1 MKQIIV
7 IDLNN
12 MISYSLND
20 IVAIIGGQVT
30 GPDNAIDQPIRF
42 LSFDSRTILS
52 GKETLFFALKS
63 DRNDGHHFI
72 EDAIAREVN
81 SFVVED
87 LPSKTISNADV
98 QFIVVKDSLVAL
110 QKLAAFHRQRFKY
123 PVVGI
128 TGSNGKTIV
137 KEWLSELLS
146 PELKIVRSPRSY
158 NSQIGNPLSVWLMD
172 DRFDLA
178 IFEAGI
184 SMPGEME
191 KLEKILKPDHG
202 IFTHLGKA
210 HLENFSSVEE
220 LVAEKIKLFAN
231 STLLVY
237 CKDFELLHLAIGKA
251 VFTNNPR
258 LFKWSASDH
267 SADLFVLNITKRLDS
282 TIIEGVYQS
291 AKISVTIPFTD
302 DASIENAIQCWA
314 YLLATNCNPDSFK
327 NKFLRITPVAMRLE
341 LKKGINGCT
350 IINDSYNSDTASLVN
365 ALDFIDQQSD
375 NRKKRCTV
383 IISDILQSGENPEFL
398 YREIADY
405 IQMRHIDRLIG
416 IGTEISRFGALFSTA
431 EILFFPSSDE
441 FLLHFKESDFNHEV
455 ILLKGARQFRFDR
468 ISSVLQ
474 EKAHQTVMEIDLD
487 AMVYNL
493 NFYRE
498 KLSPT
503 TKVMAMVKAF
513 SYGTGSVEIA
523 KALQY
528 RRIDYLAVAIADEGI
543 ELRNNGIEVPILVM
557 NPEEH
562 GFDAMIENRLEP
574 NIYRFELL
582 QKFDEAL
589 KRNAVNNFPVHLKVD
604 TGMKRLGFD
613 QPEAMNKVAE
623 YILNQDTMYI
633 RSVFSHLAV
642 SDDPEN
648 DQFTQL
654 QFKRFLEFCDIVTNQ
669 FDYRILRHI
678 LNSSGIERFP
688 GMELDMVR
696 LGIGLYGVST
706 FCQNEL
712 HNVATLK
719 TTISQIRTVEEG
731 ETIGYGRRGIAS
743 KMLTIAVLPIGYA
756 DGLNRRLS
764 NGVGKVLIG
773 GVKAPI
779 IGTICMDMCMVDI
792 TGIAASEGDR
802 AIIFGEDLPVS
813 EVAETLGTISY
824 EILTSIGQRVKRVY
838 FKE

>member
-1 MKQIIV
+1 
-7 IDLNN
+7 
-12 MISYSLND
+12 MISYSLSEIN
-20 IVAIIGGQVT
+20 AIIDGQLT
-30 GPDNAIDQPIRF
+30 GPEITNNQYIRF

-63 DRNDGHHFI
+63 DRNDGHHYI
-72 EDAIAREVN
+72 EDAISREVT
-81 SFVVED
+81 SFVVEA
-87 LPSKTISNADV
+87 LPPITSHNASIH
-98 QFIVVKDSLVAL
+98 FIVVKSSLAAL
-110 QKLAAFHRQRFKY
+110 QKLAAYHRRRFTF

-146 PELKIVRSPRSY
+146 PERKIIRSPRSY

-172 DRFDLA
+172 HRFDLA

-184 SMPGEME
+184 SRPGEME
-191 KLEKILKPDHG
+191 KLETILQPDHG

-220 LVAEKIKLFAN
+220 LVHEKIKLFVN
-231 STLLVY
+231 CSLIVY
-237 CKDFELLHLAIGKA
+237 CKDFGMIRDEINK
-251 VFTNNPR
+251 VSYTKNPR
-258 LFKWSASDH
+258 LFCWSSSDH
-267 SADLFVLNITKRLDS
+267 SADLLIIQKTKRLE
-282 TIIEGVYQS
+282 TTLIEGVFQS
-291 AKISVTIPFTD
+291 ENISVTIPFTD
-302 DASIENAIQCWA
+302 DASIENAIHCWA
-314 YLLATNCNPDSFK
+314 YLLASNSNTADLQE
-327 NKFLRITPVAMRLE
+327 KFLKITPVAMRLE
-341 LKKGINGCT
+341 MKKGINGCI

-365 ALDFIDQQSD
+365 ALDFIDQQSE
-375 NRKKRCTV
+375 NRKKLSTV
-383 IISDILQSGENPEFL
+383 IISDILQSGENPEIL

-405 IQMRHIDRLIG
+405 IQMHHIDRLFG
-416 IGTEISRFGALFSTA
+416 IGSEISRFSGMFTVH
-431 EILFFPSSDE
+431 EKLFFPSCDE
-441 FLLHFKESDFNHEV
+441 FLLHFREKDFDHEV

-468 ISSVLQ
+468 ISAVLQ

-493 NFYRE
+493 NFYRQ
-498 KLSPT
+498 KLSPA

-513 SYGTGSVEIA
+513 SYGTGSVEVA

-543 ELRNNGIEVPILVM
+543 ELRNNGIVVPIVVM

-582 QKFDEAL
+582 EKFDEAL
-589 KRNAVNNFPVHLKVD
+589 RRNAVNNFPVHLKVD

-613 QPEAMNKVAE
+613 HPDDMLKVAE
-623 YILNQDTMYI
+623 YVRMHDTMYV

-648 DQFTQL
+648 DQFTHL
-654 QFKRFLEFCDIVTNQ
+654 QFKRFAEYCDMITNQ
-669 FDYRILRHI
+669 FDYKILRHI

-688 GMELDMVR
+688 EMELDMVR
-696 LGIGLYGVST
+696 LGIGLYGVSPN
-706 FCQNEL
+706 CQQEL
-712 HNVATLK
+712 RNVATLK
-719 TTISQIRTVEEG
+719 TTISQIRSVDEG
-731 ETIGYGRRGIAS
+731 ETIGYGRRGYAE
-743 KMLTIAVLPIGYA
+743 KALTIAILPIGYA
-756 DGLNRRLS
+756 DGLDRRLS
-764 NGVGKVLIG
+764 NGVGKVLING
-773 GVKAPI
+773 SKVPV

-792 TGIAASEGDR
+792 TGIEAHEGDK
-802 AIIFGEDLPVS
+802 AVIFGEDLPVS
-813 EVAETLGTISY
+813 EMADTLGTISY
-824 EILTSIGQRVKRVY
+824 EILTSVGQRVKRVY

>member
-1 MKQIIV
+1 
-7 IDLNN
+7 
-12 MISYSLND
+12 MISYSLKE
-20 IVAIIGGQVT
+20 IIAIIDGQVT
-30 GPDNAIDQPIRF
+30 DLNNAVNQSIRF

-63 DRNDGHHFI
+63 DRNDGHRFI

-87 LPSKTISNADV
+87 LPAKTHLNANV
-98 QFIVVKDSLVAL
+98 QFIVVKDSLAAL
-110 QKLAAFHRQRFKY
+110 QKLAAFHRQKFAY

-146 PELKIVRSPRSY
+146 PEMKVVRSPRSY

-172 DRFDLA
+172 QRFDLA

-184 SMPGEME
+184 SKPGEME
-191 KLEKILKPDHG
+191 KLEAILKPDHG

-210 HLENFSSVEE
+210 HLENFSSVEA
-220 LVAEKIKLFAN
+220 LVDEKIKLFTN
-231 STLLVY
+231 STLIVY
-237 CKDFELLHLAIGKA
+237 CKDFGLLHQAIEKA
-251 VFTNNPR
+251 VFTNSPR
-258 LFKWSASDH
+258 FFRWSVNDAT
-267 SADLFVLNITKRLDS
+267 ADLLVVNKSKSLES
-282 TIIEGVYQS
+282 TVIEGIFKS
-291 AKISVTIPFTD
+291 AKIGITIPFTD
-302 DASIENAIQCWA
+302 DASIENAIHSWS
-314 YLLATNCNPDSFK
+314 YLLATDCNPKSLKD
-327 NKFLRITPVAMRLE
+327 KFLKITPVAMRLE
-341 LKKGINGCT
+341 LKKGINGC
-350 IINDSYNSDTASLVN
+350 ILINDSYNSDTASLVN

-383 IISDILQSGENPEFL
+383 IISDILQSGENPEIL

-405 IQMRHIDRLIG
+405 IQMRHIDKLIG
-416 IGTEISRFGALFSTA
+416 IGPEISRFSAMFSTP
-431 EILFFPSSDE
+431 EKLFFPSSDE
-441 FLLHFKESDFNHEV
+441 FLLHFKESDFSQEV

-468 ISSVLQ
+468 ISAVLQ
-474 EKAHQTVMEIDLD
+474 LKAHQTVMEIDLD

-498 KLSPT
+498 KLRPT

-513 SYGTGSVEIA
+513 SYGTGSVEVA

-543 ELRNNGIEVPILVM
+543 ELRNNGIDVPILVM

-613 QPEAMNKVAE
+613 HPESMNKVAE
-623 YILNQDTMYI
+623 YIRMHDTMYI

-642 SDDPEN
+642 SDDPQN

-654 QFKRFLEFCDIVTNQ
+654 QFKRFKEYCDIITNQ
-669 FDYRILRHI
+669 FDYKILRHI

-688 GMELDMVR
+688 EMQLDMVR

-706 FCQNEL
+706 VCQKEL
-712 HNVATLK
+712 RNVATLK
-719 TTISQIRTVEEG
+719 TTISQIRTVEAG
-731 ETIGYGRRGIAS
+731 ETIGYGRRGFANTPLSIA
-743 KMLTIAVLPIGYA
+743 ILPIGYA
-756 DGLNRRLS
+756 DGLDRRLS
-764 NGVGKVLIG
+764 NGIGKVLIG

-792 TGIAASEGDR
+792 TGIEAREGDR

-813 EVAETLGTISY
+813 EVADTLGTISY

>member
-1 MKQIIV
+1 MP
-7 IDLNN
+7 
-12 MISYSLND
+12 YSLKE
-20 IVAIIGGQVT
+20 IIAIIDGQVT
-30 GPDNAIDQPIRF
+30 GPNNTIDPSIRF

-63 DRNDGHHFI
+63 GRNNGHRFI

-87 LPSKTISNADV
+87 LPAKTPSNANV
-98 QFIVVKDSLVAL
+98 HFIVVKDSLAAL
-110 QKLAAFHRQRFKY
+110 QKLAAFHRQRFAY

-146 PELKIVRSPRSY
+146 PEMKVVRSPRSY

-172 DRFDLA
+172 QRFDLA

-184 SMPGEME
+184 SKPGEME
-191 KLEKILKPDHG
+191 KLEAILKPDHG

-220 LVAEKIKLFAN
+220 LVAEKIKLFTN
-231 STLLVY
+231 STLIVY
-237 CKDFELLHLAIGKA
+237 CKDFKILHQAIDKA
-251 VFTNNPR
+251 VFTHKPR
-258 LFKWSASDH
+258 FFSWSVNDPK
-267 SADLFVLNITKRLDS
+267 ADLLIVNTTKS
-282 TIIEGVYQS
+282 IEYTVIEGIFQS
-291 AKISVTIPFTD
+291 AKIDITIPFTD
-302 DASIENAIQCWA
+302 DASIENSIHSWA
-314 YLLATNCNPDSFK
+314 YLLATNYNTESLKD
-327 NKFLRITPVAMRLE
+327 KFLKITPVAMRLE
-341 LKKGINGCT
+341 LKKGINGC
-350 IINDSYNSDTASLVN
+350 ILINDSYNSDTASLVN

-383 IISDILQSGENPEFL
+383 IISDILQSGENPEIL

-405 IQMRHIDRLIG
+405 IQMRHIDKLIG
-416 IGTEISRFGALFSTA
+416 IGPEISRFSAMFPTP
-431 EILFFPSSDE
+431 EKLFFPSSDE
-441 FLLHFKESDFNHEV
+441 FLLHFKESDFSQEV

-468 ISSVLQ
+468 ISAVLQ
-474 EKAHQTVMEIDLD
+474 LKAHQTVMEIDLD

-498 KLSPT
+498 KLRPT

-513 SYGTGSVEIA
+513 SYGTGSVEVA

-543 ELRNNGIEVPILVM
+543 ELRNNGIDVPILVM

-613 QPEAMNKVAE
+613 HPEAMNKVAE
-623 YILNQDTMYI
+623 YIRTHDTMYI

-642 SDDPEN
+642 SDDPKN
-648 DQFTQL
+648 DLFTQL
-654 QFKRFLEFCDIVTNQ
+654 QFNRFREYCDIITNQ
-669 FDYRILRHI
+669 FDYKILRHI

-688 GMELDMVR
+688 EMQLDMVR

-706 FCQNEL
+706 VCHNEL
-712 HNVATLK
+712 RNVATLK
-719 TTISQIRTVEEG
+719 TTISQIRTVESG
-731 ETIGYGRRGIAS
+731 ETIGYGRRGIANTPLS
-743 KMLTIAVLPIGYA
+743 IAILPIGYA
-756 DGLNRRLS
+756 DGLDRRLS
-764 NGVGKVLIG
+764 NGVGEVLIG

-792 TGIAASEGDR
+792 TGIAALEGDR

-813 EVAETLGTISY
+813 EVADTLGTISY

>member
-1 MKQIIV
+1 
-7 IDLNN
+7 
-12 MISYSLND
+12 MILYSLSE
-20 IVAIIGGQVT
+20 IIAIIGGQLAGSDT
-30 GPDNAIDQPIRF
+30 ACDQSIRF

-52 GKETLFFALKS
+52 GKETLFFALKT
-63 DRNDGHHFI
+63 DRNDGHLFI
-72 EDAIAREVN
+72 NDAIAKEVS
-81 SFVVED
+81 SFVVEE
-87 LPSKTISNADV
+87 LPAKTQANEGV
-98 QFIVVKDSLVAL
+98 HFIVVKNSLAAL
-110 QKLAAFHRQRFKY
+110 QMLAAYHRQRFTY

-158 NSQIGNPLSVWLMD
+158 NSQIGNPLSVWLMND
-172 DRFDLA
+172 QFNLA

-184 SMPGEME
+184 SKPGEMV
-191 KLEKILKPDHG
+191 KLEAILQPDHG

-210 HLENFSSVEE
+210 HLENFSSIEE
-220 LVAEKIKLFAN
+220 LVEEKIKLFIN
-231 STLLVY
+231 CSLIVY
-237 CKDFELLHLAIGKA
+237 CKDFPLLSQVIGRTL
-251 VFTNNPR
+251 FTKSPR
-258 LFKWSASDH
+258 LFSWSSSDP
-267 SADLFVLNITKRLDS
+267 SADLLIINKAKSAGFTL
-282 TIIEGVYQS
+282 IEGIHQS

-302 DASIENAIQCWA
+302 DASIENAIHCWA
-314 YLLATNCNPDSFK
+314 YMLATNRNTESCK
-327 NKFLRITPVAMRLE
+327 ERFLKITQVAMRLE
-341 LKKGINGCT
+341 MKKGINGCT

-365 ALDFIDQQSD
+365 ALDFIDQQSE
-375 NRKKRCTV
+375 NRKKRSTV
-383 IISDILQSGENPEFL
+383 IISDILQSGENSETL

-405 IQMRHIDRLIG
+405 IQMHHISRIIG
-416 IGTEISRFGALFSTA
+416 IGTEISRFSELFVTT
-431 EILFFPSSDE
+431 EKLFFPSSDE
-441 FLLHFKESDFNHEV
+441 FLLHFKESDYNHEV

-468 ISSVLQ
+468 ISAVLQ

-493 NFYRE
+493 NYYRK
-498 KLSPT
+498 KLSPA

-513 SYGTGSVEIA
+513 SYGTGSVEVA

-562 GFDAMIENRLEP
+562 SFDVMIENRLEP

-613 QPEAMNKVAE
+613 HPEEMNNVAE
-623 YILNQDTMYI
+623 YIKMHDTMYI
-633 RSVFSHLAV
+633 RSVFTHLAV
-642 SDDPEN
+642 SDDPKN
-648 DQFTQL
+648 DEFTRL
-654 QFKRFLEFCDIVTNQ
+654 QFRRFTEYCDILTNQ
-669 FDYRILRHI
+669 FDYKILRHI

-688 GMELDMVR
+688 EMELDMVR
-696 LGIGLYGVST
+696 LGIGLYGVSP

-719 TTISQIRTVEEG
+719 TTISQIRTVDAG
-731 ETIGYGRRGIAS
+731 ETIGYGRKGIAN
-743 KMLTIAVLPIGYA
+743 KALTIAILPIGYA
-756 DGLNRRLS
+756 DGLDRKLS

-773 GVKAPI
+773 KSKAPI

-792 TGIAASEGDR
+792 TGIEAHEGDR

-813 EVAETLGTISY
+813 EVAATLGTISY

>member
-1 MKQIIV
+1 
-7 IDLNN
+7 

>member
-1 MKQIIV
+1 
-7 IDLNN
+7 
-12 MISYSLND
+12 
-20 IVAIIGGQVT
+20 
-30 GPDNAIDQPIRF
+30 
-42 LSFDSRTILS
+42 
-52 GKETLFFALKS
+52 
-63 DRNDGHHFI
+63 
-72 EDAIAREVN
+72 
-81 SFVVED
+81 
-87 LPSKTISNADV
+87 
-98 QFIVVKDSLVAL
+98 
-110 QKLAAFHRQRFKY
+110 
-123 PVVGI
+123 
-128 TGSNGKTIV
+128 
-137 KEWLSELLS
+137 
-146 PELKIVRSPRSY
+146 
-158 NSQIGNPLSVWLMD
+158 
-172 DRFDLA
+172 
-178 IFEAGI
+178 
-184 SMPGEME
+184 
-191 KLEKILKPDHG
+191 
-202 IFTHLGKA
+202 
-210 HLENFSSVEE
+210 
-220 LVAEKIKLFAN
+220 
-231 STLLVY
+231 
-237 CKDFELLHLAIGKA
+237 
-251 VFTNNPR
+251 
-258 LFKWSASDH
+258 
-267 SADLFVLNITKRLDS
+267 
-282 TIIEGVYQS
+282 
-291 AKISVTIPFTD
+291 
-302 DASIENAIQCWA
+302 
-314 YLLATNCNPDSFK
+314 
-327 NKFLRITPVAMRLE
+327 
-341 LKKGINGCT
+341 
-350 IINDSYNSDTASLVN
+350 VN

-375 NRKKRCTV
+375 NRNKRCTV
-383 IISDILQSGENPEFL
+383 IISDILQSGENPEIL

-416 IGTEISRFGALFSTA
+416 IGTEISRFGSLFLTPDKF
-431 EILFFPSSDE
+431 FFPSSDE
-441 FLLHFKESDFNHEV
+441 FLLHFKETDFNNEV

-468 ISSVLQ
+468 ISGILQ
-474 EKAHQTVMEIDLD
+474 QKAHQTVMEIDLD

-498 KLSPT
+498 KLSPN

-513 SYGTGSVEIA
+513 SYGTGSVEVA

-613 QPEAMNKVAE
+613 HPETMNKVAE
-623 YILNQDTMYI
+623 YIRNQDTMYI

-642 SDDPEN
+642 SDDPGN
-648 DQFTQL
+648 DPFTQL

-669 FDYRILRHI
+669 FDYKILRHI

-688 GMELDMVR
+688 EMQLDMVR
-696 LGIGLYGVST
+696 LGIGLYGVSSV
-706 FCQNEL
+706 CQNEL
-712 HNVATLK
+712 RNVATLK

-731 ETIGYGRRGIAS
+731 ETIGYGRRGIAN
-743 KMLTIAVLPIGYA
+743 KLLTIAVLPIGYA
-756 DGLNRRLS
+756 DGLNRKLS

-792 TGIAASEGDR
+792 TGIVAHEGDR

-813 EVAETLGTISY
+813 EVAATLGTISY

>member
-1 MKQIIV
+1 
-7 IDLNN
+7 
-12 MISYSLND
+12 MILYSLSE
-20 IVAIIGGQVT
+20 IIAIIGGQLAGSDT
-30 GPDNAIDQPIRF
+30 ACDQSIRF

-52 GKETLFFALKS
+52 GKETLFFALKT
-63 DRNDGHHFI
+63 DRNDGHLFI
-72 EDAIAREVN
+72 NDAIAKEVS
-81 SFVVED
+81 SFVVEE
-87 LPSKTISNADV
+87 LPAKTQANEGV
-98 QFIVVKDSLVAL
+98 HFIVVKNSLAAL
-110 QKLAAFHRQRFKY
+110 QMLAAYHRQRFTY

-158 NSQIGNPLSVWLMD
+158 NSQIGNPLSVWLMND
-172 DRFDLA
+172 QFNLA

-184 SMPGEME
+184 SKPGEMV
-191 KLEKILKPDHG
+191 KLEAILQPDHG

-210 HLENFSSVEE
+210 HLENFSSIEE
-220 LVAEKIKLFAN
+220 LVEEKIKLFIN
-231 STLLVY
+231 CSLIVY
-237 CKDFELLHLAIGKA
+237 CKDFPLLSQVIGRTL
-251 VFTNNPR
+251 FTKSPR
-258 LFKWSASDH
+258 LFSWSSSDP
-267 SADLFVLNITKRLDS
+267 SADLLIINKAKSAGFTL
-282 TIIEGVYQS
+282 IEGIHQS

-302 DASIENAIQCWA
+302 DASIENAIHCWA
-314 YLLATNCNPDSFK
+314 YMLATNRNTESCK
-327 NKFLRITPVAMRLE
+327 ERFLKITQVAMRLE
-341 LKKGINGCT
+341 MKKGINGCT

-365 ALDFIDQQSD
+365 ALDFIDQQSE
-375 NRKKRCTV
+375 NRKKRSTV
-383 IISDILQSGENPEFL
+383 IISDILQSGENSETL

-405 IQMRHIDRLIG
+405 IQMHHISRIIG
-416 IGTEISRFGALFSTA
+416 IGTEISRFSELFVTT
-431 EILFFPSSDE
+431 EKLFFPSSDE
-441 FLLHFKESDFNHEV
+441 FLLHFKESDYNHEV

-468 ISSVLQ
+468 ISAVLQ

-493 NFYRE
+493 NYYRK
-498 KLSPT
+498 KLSPA

-513 SYGTGSVEIA
+513 SYGTGSVEVA

-562 GFDAMIENRLEP
+562 SFDVMIENRLEP

-613 QPEAMNKVAE
+613 HPEEMNNVAE
-623 YILNQDTMYI
+623 YIKMHDTMHI
-633 RSVFSHLAV
+633 RSVFTHLAV
-642 SDDPEN
+642 SDDPKN
-648 DQFTQL
+648 DEFTRL
-654 QFKRFLEFCDIVTNQ
+654 QFRRFTEYCDILTNQ
-669 FDYRILRHI
+669 FDYKILRHI

-688 GMELDMVR
+688 EMELDMVR
-696 LGIGLYGVST
+696 LGIGLYGVSP

-719 TTISQIRTVEEG
+719 TTISQIRTVDAG
-731 ETIGYGRRGIAS
+731 ETIGYGRKGIAN
-743 KMLTIAVLPIGYA
+743 KALTIAILPIGYA
-756 DGLNRRLS
+756 DGLDRKLS

-773 GVKAPI
+773 KSKAPI

-792 TGIAASEGDR
+792 TGIEAHEGDR

-813 EVAETLGTISY
+813 EVAATLGTISY

>member
-1 MKQIIV
+1 
-7 IDLNN
+7 
-12 MISYSLND
+12 MILYSLSE
-20 IVAIIGGQVT
+20 IIAIIGGQLAGSDT
-30 GPDNAIDQPIRF
+30 ACDQSIRF

-52 GKETLFFALKS
+52 GKETLFFALKT
-63 DRNDGHHFI
+63 DRNDGHLFI
-72 EDAIAREVN
+72 NDAIAKEVS
-81 SFVVED
+81 SFVVEE
-87 LPSKTISNADV
+87 LPAKTQANEGV
-98 QFIVVKDSLVAL
+98 HFIVVKNSLAAL
-110 QKLAAFHRQRFKY
+110 QMLAAYHRQRFTY

-158 NSQIGNPLSVWLMD
+158 NSQIGNPLSVWLMND
-172 DRFDLA
+172 QFNLA

-184 SMPGEME
+184 SKPGEMV
-191 KLEKILKPDHG
+191 KLEAILQPDHG

-210 HLENFSSVEE
+210 HLENFSSIEE
-220 LVAEKIKLFAN
+220 LVEEKIKLFIN
-231 STLLVY
+231 CSLIVY
-237 CKDFELLHLAIGKA
+237 CKDFPLLSQVIGRTL
-251 VFTNNPR
+251 FTKSPR
-258 LFKWSASDH
+258 LFSWSSSDP
-267 SADLFVLNITKRLDS
+267 SADLLIINKAKSAGFTL
-282 TIIEGVYQS
+282 IEGIHQT

-302 DASIENAIQCWA
+302 DASIENAIHCWA
-314 YLLATNCNPDSFK
+314 YMLATNRNTESCK
-327 NKFLRITPVAMRLE
+327 ERFLKITQVAMRLE
-341 LKKGINGCT
+341 MKKGINGCT

-365 ALDFIDQQSD
+365 ALDFIDQQSE
-375 NRKKRCTV
+375 NRKKRSTV
-383 IISDILQSGENPEFL
+383 IISDILQSGENSETL

-405 IQMRHIDRLIG
+405 IQMHHISRIIG
-416 IGTEISRFGALFSTA
+416 IGTEISRFSELFVTT
-431 EILFFPSSDE
+431 EKLFFPSSDE
-441 FLLHFKESDFNHEV
+441 FLLHFKESDYNHEV

-468 ISSVLQ
+468 ISAVLQ

-493 NFYRE
+493 NYYRK
-498 KLSPT
+498 KLSPA

-513 SYGTGSVEIA
+513 SYGTGSVEVA

-562 GFDAMIENRLEP
+562 SFDVMIENRLEP

-613 QPEAMNKVAE
+613 HPEEMNNVAE
-623 YILNQDTMYI
+623 YIKMHDTMYI
-633 RSVFSHLAV
+633 RSVFTHLAV
-642 SDDPEN
+642 SDDPKN
-648 DQFTQL
+648 DEFTRL
-654 QFKRFLEFCDIVTNQ
+654 QFRRFTEYCDILTNQ
-669 FDYRILRHI
+669 FDYKILRHI

-688 GMELDMVR
+688 EMELDMVR
-696 LGIGLYGVST
+696 LGIGLYGVSP

-719 TTISQIRTVEEG
+719 TTISQIRTVDAG
-731 ETIGYGRRGIAS
+731 ETIGYGRKGIAN
-743 KMLTIAVLPIGYA
+743 KALTIAILPIGYA
-756 DGLNRRLS
+756 DGLDRKLS

-773 GVKAPI
+773 KSKAPI

-792 TGIAASEGDR
+792 TGIEAHEGDR

-813 EVAETLGTISY
+813 EVAATLGTISY

>member
-1 MKQIIV
+1 
-7 IDLNN
+7 
-12 MISYSLND
+12 MISYSLKE

-30 GPDNAIDQPIRF
+30 GPDNATDQPIRF

-63 DRNDGHHFI
+63 ERNDGHRFI
-72 EDAIAREVN
+72 EDAIALEVN

-87 LPSKTISNADV
+87 LPATTSLNALA
-98 QFIVVKDSLVAL
+98 QFIVVKDPLAAL
-110 QKLAAFHRQRFKY
+110 QKLAAFHRQRFTY

-172 DRFDLA
+172 HRFDLA

-184 SMPGEME
+184 SKPGEME
-191 KLEKILKPDHG
+191 RLEAILKPDHG

-210 HLENFSSVEE
+210 HLENFISIEE
-220 LVAEKIKLFAN
+220 LVDEKIRLYIN
-231 STLLVY
+231 STLIVY
-237 CKDFELLHLAIGKA
+237 CKDFELLHQAIGKA
-251 VFTNNPR
+251 IFNNSPR
-258 LFKWSASDH
+258 LFSWSANDH
-267 SADLFVLNITKRLDS
+267 SADLLITNKAKNNES
-282 TIIEGVYQS
+282 TLIEGLFQS
-291 AKISVTIPFTD
+291 AKISITIPFTD
-302 DASIENAIQCWA
+302 DASIENAIHCWA
-314 YLLATNCNPDSFK
+314 YLLATNSKPQSLKD
-327 NKFLRITPVAMRLE
+327 KFLKITPVAMRLE

-350 IINDSYNSDTASLVN
+350 VINDSYNSDTASLVN
-365 ALDFIDQQSD
+365 ALDFLDQQTD

-383 IISDILQSGENPEFL
+383 IISDILQSGENPDIL
-398 YREIADY
+398 YREVADY

-416 IGTEISRFGALFSTA
+416 IGPEISRFGSMFFTN
-431 EILFFPSSDE
+431 EKLFFPSSDE
-441 FLLHFKESDFNHEV
+441 FLLHFKEGDFNHEV

-468 ISSVLQ
+468 ISAVLQ
-474 EKAHQTVMEIDLD
+474 QKAHQTVMEIDLD

-513 SYGTGSVEIA
+513 SYGTGSVEVA
-523 KALQY
+523 NALQY

-562 GFDAMIENRLEP
+562 GFDSMIENRLEP

-589 KRNAVNNFPVHLKVD
+589 NRNAVSNFPVHLKVD

-613 QPEAMNKVAE
+613 HPEAMIKVAE
-623 YILNQDTMYI
+623 FIRNNDTMYI

-642 SDDPEN
+642 SDDPGN
-648 DQFTQL
+648 DRFTQL
-654 QFKRFLEFCDIVTNQ
+654 QFERFREYCDIITNQ
-669 FDYRILRHI
+669 FDYKILRHI

-688 GMELDMVR
+688 E
-696 LGIGLYGVST
+696 
-706 FCQNEL
+706 
-712 HNVATLK
+712 
-719 TTISQIRTVEEG
+719 
-731 ETIGYGRRGIAS
+731 
-743 KMLTIAVLPIGYA
+743 
-756 DGLNRRLS
+756 
-764 NGVGKVLIG
+764 
-773 GVKAPI
+773 
-779 IGTICMDMCMVDI
+779 
-792 TGIAASEGDR
+792 
-802 AIIFGEDLPVS
+802 
-813 EVAETLGTISY
+813 
-824 EILTSIGQRVKRVY
+824 
-838 FKE
+838 

>member
-1 MKQIIV
+1 
-7 IDLNN
+7 
-12 MISYSLND
+12 MISYSLKE
-20 IVAIIGGQVT
+20 IIAIIGGHVT
-30 GPDNAIDQPIRF
+30 GPDNATEQSIRF

-52 GKETLFFALKS
+52 GKETLFFAVKS
-63 DRNDGHHFI
+63 ERNDGHLFI
-72 EDAIAREVN
+72 DDAIAREVN
-81 SFVVED
+81 LFVVEV
-87 LPSKTISNADV
+87 LPAATSLNASAH
-98 QFIVVKDSLVAL
+98 FIVVKDTLAAL
-110 QKLAAFHRQRFKY
+110 QKLAAFHRQRFTY

-172 DRFDLA
+172 HRFDLA

-184 SMPGEME
+184 SKQGEME
-191 KLEKILKPDHG
+191 KLEAILKPDHG

-210 HLENFSSVEE
+210 HLENFSSIEE
-220 LVAEKIKLFAN
+220 LVDEKIRLFINSKLI
-231 STLLVY
+231 VY
-237 CKDFELLHLAIGKA
+237 CRDFELLRHAIGKA
-251 VFTNNPR
+251 IFNNNPR
-258 LFKWSASDH
+258 LFSWSAEDH
-267 SADLFVLNITKRLDS
+267 SADLLITNKAKSNES
-282 TIIEGVYQS
+282 TLIEAIFQS
-291 AKISVTIPFTD
+291 GKITITIPFTD
-302 DASIENAIQCWA
+302 DASIENAIHCWA
-314 YLLATNCNPDSFK
+314 YLLATNCSSLSLKD
-327 NKFLRITPVAMRLE
+327 KFLKITPVAMRLE

-350 IINDSYNSDTASLVN
+350 VINDSYNSDTASLVN
-365 ALDFIDQQSD
+365 ALDFLDQQTD
-375 NRKKRCTV
+375 NRKKSCTV
-383 IISDILQSGENPEFL
+383 IISDILQSGENPDIL

-416 IGTEISRFGALFSTA
+416 IGPEISRFGSMFATN
-431 EILFFPSSDE
+431 EKLFFPTSDE
-441 FLLHFKESDFNHEV
+441 FLLHFKESDFNNEV

-468 ISSVLQ
+468 ISAVLQ
-474 EKAHQTVMEIDLD
+474 QKAHQTVMEIDLD

-498 KLSPT
+498 KLGPT

-513 SYGTGSVEIA
+513 SYGTGSVEVA

-589 KRNAVNNFPVHLKVD
+589 KRNAVSNFPVHLKVD

-613 QPEAMNKVAE
+613 HPEAMNKVAE
-623 YILNQDTMYI
+623 FIRMNDTMYI

-642 SDDPEN
+642 SDDPGN
-648 DQFTQL
+648 DRFTQL
-654 QFKRFLEFCDIVTNQ
+654 QFERFREYCDIITNQ
-669 FDYRILRHI
+669 FDYKILRHI

-688 GMELDMVR
+688 EMELDMVR
-696 LGIGLYGVST
+696 LGIGLYGVSSV
-706 FCQNEL
+706 CQNEL
-712 HNVATLK
+712 RNVATLK
-719 TTISQIRTVEEG
+719 TTISQIRTVEAG
-731 ETIGYGRRGIAS
+731 ETIGYGRRGVANTP
-743 KMLTIAVLPIGYA
+743 MTIAILPIGYA
-756 DGLNRRLS
+756 DGFNRRLS
-764 NGVGKVLIG
+764 NGVGKVLIAG
-773 GVKAPI
+773 LKAPV

-792 TGIAASEGDR
+792 TGIVAHEGDR

-824 EILTSIGQRVKRVY
+824 EILTSIGQRVKRIY
-838 FKE
+838 FKD